1 MTNALQVNTVC
12 VVPSEPTTQ
21 IAVRLTDRLLA
32 RIDRHAKRLGKEQ
45 RGVQYNRTDAVKDL
59 LVRALDAVEN
69 KEAES

>member
-1 MTNALQVNTVC
+1 MTNTSQVHTIRY
-12 VVPSEPTTQ
+12 VPVEPTTQ

-45 RGVQYNRTDAVKDL
+45 RGVQFNRTDAVKDL

-69 KEAES
+69 KEGES